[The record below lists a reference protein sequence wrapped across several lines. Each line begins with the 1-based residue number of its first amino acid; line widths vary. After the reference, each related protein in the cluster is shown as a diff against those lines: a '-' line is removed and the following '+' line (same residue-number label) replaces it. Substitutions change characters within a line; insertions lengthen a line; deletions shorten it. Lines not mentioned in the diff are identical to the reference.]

1 MKKMGMR
8 IHNKRREFDLT
19 LEELGKKLGVQKSAI
34 SKWEKGEVVNIKRE
48 YIDKM
53 SEIFGVSP
61 QWLMGYEKA
70 DEVTLTYEAPGH
82 EPVKTTVDGK
92 PIIGPESTS
101 KRAALYQAVLKVRLE
116 NIDVAIQLLKSLS

>member
-8 IHNKRREFDLT
+8 IHNKRRELDLT

-53 SEIFGVSP
+53 AKIFDVSP
-61 QWLMGYEKA
+61 QWLMGYETA
-70 DEVTLTYEAPGH
+70 SEVTLTYEAPGH
-82 EPVKTTVDGK
+82 DTIKTTVGGK
-92 PIIGPESTS
+92 PIIGPAS
-101 KRAALYQAVLKVRLE
+101 KRAELYQAALEVKTE

>member
-8 IHNKRREFDLT
+8 IHNKRRELDLT

-53 SEIFGVSP
+53 AKIFDVSP
-61 QWLMGYEKA
+61 QWLMGYETA
-70 DEVTLTYEAPGH
+70 PEVTLTYEAPGH
-82 EPVKTTVDGK
+82 DTIKTTVGGK
-92 PIIGPESTS
+92 PIIGPAS
-101 KRAALYQAVLKVRLE
+101 KRAELYQAALEVKTE

>member
-8 IHNKRREFDLT
+8 IHSKRRELDLT

-53 SEIFGVSP
+53 AKIFDVSP
-61 QWLMGYEKA
+61 QWLMGYETA
-70 DEVTLTYEAPGH
+70 SEVTLTYEAPGH
-82 EPVKTTVDGK
+82 DTIKTTVGGK
-92 PIIGPESTS
+92 PIIGPAS
-101 KRAALYQAVLKVRLE
+101 KRAELYQAALEVKTE

>member
-8 IHNKRREFDLT
+8 IHNKRRELDLT

-53 SEIFGVSP
+53 AKIFDVSP
-61 QWLMGYEKA
+61 QWLMGYETA
-70 DEVTLTYEAPGH
+70 PEVTLTYEAPGH
-82 EPVKTTVDGK
+82 DTIKTTVGGK
-92 PIIGPESTS
+92 PIIGPAS
-101 KRAALYQAVLKVRLE
+101 KRAELYQAALQVKTE